1 MSERGYDDMA
11 DEWEDRKARGGAGC
25 QCTGDMPGYCPGP
38 ASCPMCQV
46 DTDQDDTKEAERIAA
61 DLAYNAGKAGALQRA
76 ADDGTRHE
84 IMLRIML
91 REVS

>member
-11 DEWEDRKARGGAGC
+11 DEWEDRQTRNRGAC

-46 DTDQDDTKEAERIAA
+46 EADQDDDEAARIAA

>member
-1 MSERGYDDMA
+1 MSTTAQAPTDAADARPVEAA
-11 DEWEDRKARGGAGC
+11 DEAA
-25 QCTGDMPGYCPGP
+25 
-38 ASCPMCQV
+38 
-46 DTDQDDTKEAERIAA
+46 RIAA

-76 ADDGTRHE
+76 AEDGTRHE